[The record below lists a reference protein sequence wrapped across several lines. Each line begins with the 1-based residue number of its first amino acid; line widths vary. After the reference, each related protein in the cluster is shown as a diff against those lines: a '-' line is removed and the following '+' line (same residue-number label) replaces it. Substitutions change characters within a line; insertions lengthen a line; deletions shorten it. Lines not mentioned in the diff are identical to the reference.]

1 MRTLEL
7 DYIDVKV
14 EDHPVD
20 PYLWHY
26 NDYSYSNG
34 ITSAEMKDVA
44 LKKEDNL
51 IESSSPSNYLN
62 VFNLASH
69 QITHTEEKKIQ

>member
-34 ITSAEMKDVA
+34 ITSAEMKYVA

-62 VFNLASH
+62 VSNLASH